1 MKNNERQWGGRL
13 LGSMALGGLLLLPV
27 VAQAQ
32 DEVVEQIE
40 LGLELYEDQEYGAAI
55 TELEYAIN
63 DIRKLM
69 SGRIG
74 ETFPEA
80 PAGWSAGE
88 VASSSGGN
96 AMALFGGGGGSS
108 SLEREYQ
115 QQDGDGRMQAQLMI
129 DNPMIQA
136 MSALFNNPAM
146 VAAQPNMERVR
157 IGRDSALVK
166 WEPERSSAEV
176 SMLIDGRILMQVNG
190 QGLESEE
197 PAVELLKAWD
207 VGAVREQAAR

>member
-1 MKNNERQWGGRL
+1 MQNNKHQWGGRL
-13 LGSMALGGLLLLPV
+13 LGSMALGSLLLLPV

-74 ETFPEA
+74 ETFPQPPE
-80 PAGWSAGE
+80 GWSAGE
-88 VASSSGGN
+88 VASSSSGN
-96 AMALFGGGGGSS
+96 AMALLGGGGGGS

-115 QQDGDGRMQAQLMI
+115 QEGSDSRMEAQLMI

-136 MSALFNNPAM
+136 MSALFNNPAL

-166 WEPERSSAEV
+166 WEPERGNAEV
-176 SMLIDGRILMQVNG
+176 SMLLDGRILMQVNG
-190 QGLESEE
+190 YGLESEE

-207 VGAVREQAAR
+207 IDAVREQAAR